1 MECNRTS
8 FVYHLAEVDL
18 MGEILVDFI
27 KENPNLSEDFFNKS
41 LTPDTVKQNVIRLSV
56 FTDKLAYTLST
67 ESPKMDLVSL
77 LASIGGNVG
86 LFLNVGF
93 FSSCEIF
100 VILIEIIF
108 IFKKII
114 KNTFYQKLSKQ
125 SIEKKE
131 IICLKL

>member
-41 LTPDTVKQNVIRLSV
+41 LTPDTVKQTVIRLSV

-77 LASIGGNVG
+77 LASIGGNLG

-108 IFKKII
+108 IFKKSSKIRFI
-114 KNTFYQKLSKQ
+114 KNFQSNQSKRRRLSV
-125 SIEKKE
+125 
-131 IICLKL
+131 